1 MGHRELASLLA
12 LKLSL
17 VLLAAFKRSFQHKHH
32 GIHTSLSTS
41 VPAAIAIYKEAHFP
55 LALSIFLAQ
64 TAWSALKA
72 VDALTKRVK
81 D

>member
-1 MGHRELASLLA
+1 MS
-12 LKLSL
+12 KS
-17 VLLAAFKRSFQHKHH
+17 LAAVYKDLCLHLLRVADADLLCF
-32 GIHTSLSTS
+32 
-41 VPAAIAIYKEAHFP
+41 PAALAIYKEAHFP

-64 TAWSALKA
+64 TLWSGLKA